1 MAEYPRR
8 HWVRIRCEHALQTL
22 QSSLTWLNPAGSIH
36 DQVLEWLFPIV
47 FTPPMVLIAELRNPT
62 HRRGLATFGQALA
75 RHGHPSLHKRVL
87 GILGSATMTSD
98 QVATL
103 LTACAEAFDIA
114 QAIRTTPIRLGSN
127 ISDFARPIAIGGGQE
142 LIAEGHHREA
152 VFWICFIHTLCQT
165 VLQNDAPHDMQARL
179 TPDYERL
186 LAAIGITNYEDL
198 AERHEQLRQLIPE
211 LWDVTEEIIA
221 PNPAIRD

>member
-1 MAEYPRR
+1 
-8 HWVRIRCEHALQTL
+8 
-22 QSSLTWLNPAGSIH
+22 
-36 DQVLEWLFPIV
+36 
-47 FTPPMVLIAELRNPT
+47 
-62 HRRGLATFGQALA
+62 
-75 RHGHPSLHKRVL
+75 
-87 GILGSATMTSD
+87 MTSD

-165 VLQNDAPHDMQARL
+165 VLQNDALHDMQARL

-186 LAAIGITNYEDL
+186 LAAIGIVNYEDL
-198 AERHEQLRQLIPE
+198 AERHEQSPGAPPHRHNPSPGALSAPPLPLPPFSGTSLSRVILP
-211 LWDVTEEIIA
+211 DVGSDEEVA
-221 PNPAIRD
+221 ESGWWHTDPATGA